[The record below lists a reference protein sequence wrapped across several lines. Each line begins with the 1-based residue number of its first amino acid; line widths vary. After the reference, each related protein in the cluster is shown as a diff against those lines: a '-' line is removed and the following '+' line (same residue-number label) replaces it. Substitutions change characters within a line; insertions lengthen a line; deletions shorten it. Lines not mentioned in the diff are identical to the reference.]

1 MKLKPMKAVGALSVA
16 KLLAAA
22 KVAMLARRHWHRLEP
37 TERQRL
43 VMLVRTAGVRRGR
56 LNSNE
61 WTELAHL
68 VAKADPRG
76 FAGLVAERFSPVPL
90 PRRVVKGKRR

>member
-1 MKLKPMKAVGALSVA
+1 MKLKPMKAVSALSVA

-22 KVAMLARRHWHRLEP
+22 RIAMLARRHWHRLEP

-43 VMLVRTAGVRRGR
+43 VTLMRTAGGRRGR
-56 LNSNE
+56 LSSEE
-61 WTELAHL
+61 WTEMAHL

-90 PRRVVKGKRR
+90 PRRVVRGKRR